1 MKITIFQKS
10 IKQNRKKLR
19 DLGYS
24 PSTINSWEYGIR
36 YPRLETAMKLQ
47 TILGIALDEIPY
59 FQTYRKG
66 TP

>member
-1 MKITIFQKS
+1 MKTKFQKS
-10 IKQNRKKLR
+10 IKENRKHLKK
-19 DLGYS
+19 LGY
-24 PSTINSWEYGIR
+24 PASTINSWEYGIR

-47 TILGIALDEIPY
+47 AILGIALDEIPY